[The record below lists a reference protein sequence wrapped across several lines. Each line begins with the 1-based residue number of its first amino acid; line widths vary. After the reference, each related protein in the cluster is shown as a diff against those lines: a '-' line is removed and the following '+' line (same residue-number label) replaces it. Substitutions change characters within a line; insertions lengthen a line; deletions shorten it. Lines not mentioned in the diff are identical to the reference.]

1 MSVAVRSSP
10 ALWRPG
16 QRGLS
21 LVELMVGLAV
31 GLLVVAGATVVTA
44 SQLSDSRRLLVETQM
59 QQDLRAAADIIT
71 RELRRTGS
79 WAYGNQARDAVW
91 STIVP
96 APLTLINP
104 YTDPNTNNPDLT
116 PSSGEV
122 SYRYYRT
129 SGTALGTFGFKL
141 ESGAIKSNID
151 GGTATWQELTDSKV
165 MNVTAFTVTQTD
177 GPAVQLPCPKDCPG
191 GGEACFPTWTVREL
205 AVVIT
210 GQAVADA
217 TVVRSIRA
225 VAKLRNDVLTPSAPA
240 QVCPP

>member
-1 MSVAVRSSP
+1 MPVAARSSP
-10 ALWRPG
+10 ARQRPG

-21 LVELMVGLAV
+21 LVELMVGLAI

-71 RELRRTGS
+71 RELRRSGS
-79 WAYGNQARDAVW
+79 WAYSNLARDSVW
-91 STIVP
+91 STVVP
-96 APLTLINP
+96 VPSINL
-104 YTDPNTNNPDLT
+104 YTDVTVT
-116 PSSGEV
+116 SSPAVEV
-122 SYRYYRT
+122 GYRYYRT
-129 SGTALGTFGFKL
+129 AGTTGPFGFKL

-151 GGTATWQELTDSKV
+151 GTAWQELTDSKV

-177 GPAVQLPCPKDCPG
+177 GPPVQLPCPKDCPG

-205 AVVIT
+205 AIVIT

-217 TVVRSIRA
+217 SVVRSIRA
-225 VAKLRNDVLTPSAPA
+225 VSKLRNDVLTPSAA
-240 QVCPP
+240 GQVCPP